1 MKWFQEPGSHT
12 GEPPQREDEGRS
24 DHGEFRL
31 PWDGKRPSLP
41 PVLGEIWQR
50 AKEPAQKVD
59 LPWLLEKVPYFEDLP
74 EKPPVRSHRP
84 GRGNPLDNQ
93 VVAWQQTLLH
103 VLRLLAE
110 VYLSSRSLAPEV
122 RLLHA
127 QGWQVLAEL
136 YHQLLEYRNSV
147 PGLSRA
153 QGSDNVLFNNLKLV
167 TSVFNNKKEQREQSF
182 MPPGNLVAGLGAYS
196 FRPYLLSDQGKG
208 AKGPRTTFKGGYGS
222 QNTPK
227 SYGSF
232 GKGRGGLCASTSY
245 GSYKW
250 QASGRGRGKGEPSSP
265 SNLFTFSLLQKA
277 PRQNSLVEKECKP
290 RSGQQHTVWHSPR
303 VVLPLS
309 APPVHSENYSRTV
322 RMFKPLVRLLAV
334 GGCER
339 GNPPR
344 GKVPSP
350 LVSHQKTRGGV
361 PK

>member
-1 MKWFQEPGSHT
+1 MVNSGFTNKGRQQSQWFTPPGS
-12 GEPPQREDEGRS
+12 
-24 DHGEFRL
+24 
-31 PWDGKRPSLP
+31 
-41 PVLGEIWQR
+41 
-50 AKEPAQKVD
+50 
-59 LPWLLEKVPYFEDLP
+59 
-74 EKPPVRSHRP
+74 
-84 GRGNPLDNQ
+84 
-93 VVAWQQTLLH
+93 
-103 VLRLLAE
+103 
-110 VYLSSRSLAPEV
+110 
-122 RLLHA
+122 
-127 QGWQVLAEL
+127 
-136 YHQLLEYRNSV
+136 
-147 PGLSRA
+147 
-153 QGSDNVLFNNLKLV
+153 
-167 TSVFNNKKEQREQSF
+167 
-182 MPPGNLVAGLGAYS
+182 LVAGLGAYS
-196 FRPYLLSDQGKG
+196 FRPYLLSDQGKR

-265 SNLFTFSLLQKA
+265 SNLFTLSLLQKA

-339 GNPPR
+339 GNPPEV
-344 GKVPSP
+344 KFLVPWFLIKKP
-350 LVSHQKTRGGV
+350 EGGV